1 MSSPIPEPS
10 ATAGETATTET
21 RQPSTASL
29 IVERAAE
36 LFANKGF
43 SGTSIREIA
52 EAAGVTK
59 PTLYYYFGSKEGLIR
74 HIIGGVMAGL
84 AESMASHIDGAR
96 SLRESLVDIARGQLE
111 YADSHPASVALVCR
125 LSHEPPGEP
134 WACDLRRMQQQ
145 GMCVLRECFVTAEAR
160 GEVLPGR
167 DPMLLA
173 FSFLGSLLMHTVAR
187 MNRPDLWDGKSAA
200 GIAVDITE
208 LFLGGARPPATGDGE
223 VP

>member
-1 MSSPIPEPS
+1 MISPNPEPS
-10 ATAGETATTET
+10 ENAGEPAGAET
-21 RQPSTASL
+21 LLPSTASL

-36 LFANKGF
+36 LFAKKGF

-84 AESMASHIDGAR
+84 ADSMASHINGAR
-96 SLRESLVDIARGQLE
+96 SLRESLVGIARGQLE

-125 LSHEPPGEP
+125 LNHEPPGEP
-134 WACDLRRMQQQ
+134 WADDLRRMREQ
-145 GMCVLRECFVTAEAR
+145 GMCVLRERFVTAEAR

-173 FSFLGSLLMHTVAR
+173 FSFLGALFMHTVAR
-187 MNRPDLWDGKSAA
+187 MNRPDIWNGKSAA

-208 LFLGGARPPATGDGE
+208 LFLGGARPPSKGDEE
-223 VP
+223 VL